1 MGRCRAAGAWG
12 WGSAPW
18 APRLTLASA
27 SRWGGK
33 GPTGLRWG
41 EGQAGRDLDAGEVRS
56 FP

>member
-27 SRWGGK
+27 SRCGGK

-41 EGQAGRDLDAGEVRS
+41 EGQAGRDLDAWEVRS